1 MKITPS
7 QVRVAARMLATDA
20 EICAMLGLTPEQLER
35 YRRHITNARAQ
46 AHAAVASQVRI
57 DLTHKQHTANKA

>member
-1 MKITPS
+1 
-7 QVRVAARMLATDA
+7 MLATDA